1 MVRIA
6 IDAMGG
12 DNAPKEIVQGV
23 VPCSKGNANCRV
35 SIIRRRSKSECML
48 GGITSKY
55 SRDFTVQKKINSDDE
70 PV

>member
-23 VPCSKGNANCRV
+23 VLAAKEMPTVRV
-35 SIIRRRSKSECML
+35 SIIRRRSK
-48 GGITSKY
+48 K
-55 SRDFTVQKKINSDDE
+55 
-70 PV
+70 

>member
-23 VPCSKGNANCRV
+23 VLAAKEMPTVEFQLYGDEA
-35 SIIRRRSKSECML
+35 KSERML
-48 GGITSKY
+48 GGIPSKY
-55 SRDFTVQKKINSDDE
+55 SRDSLFRKNQL
-70 PV
+70 